1 MQAAQATSD
10 TEKSAQHNRRK
21 NPAPSL
27 MTRWI
32 SYAVLAASCAGCATS
47 LSIPATADAAASP
60 LPTLRFQ
67 KPGLNP
73 RNGGQLVE
81 SHVLR
86 PGDILLSAANGIASA
101 GIRLLT
107 LAPVSHAS
115 LYIGDGQVIEAVGK
129 GVRQRTIE
137 EVLGEEDVV
146 VAFRHPHS
154 QAMHHEKLRA
164 FALEKVGRPYDH
176 VGIVLQAPFA
186 LERRLCE
193 LPLLPDLVRNACL
206 QGIAAIQLGTYDN
219 DRFFCS
225 QLVLE
230 SYRQAGLPITDANPR
245 WVTPADI
252 LHMREGDVPSIRTH
266 QALSYVGHLKFF
278 PEGVGDNAALAASE

>member
-1 MQAAQATSD
+1 M
-10 TEKSAQHNRRK
+10 K
-21 NPAPSL
+21 
-27 MTRWI
+27 RWI
-32 SYAVLAASCAGCATS
+32 GYGLIAASCAGCATS
-47 LSIPATADAAASP
+47 LSTPPVVEGAATP

-67 KPGLNP
+67 NLGLSP

-81 SHVLR
+81 PHALR
-86 PGDILLSAANGIASA
+86 PGDILLSATNGITSA
-101 GIRLLT
+101 GIRLIT

-115 LYIGDGQVIEAVGK
+115 LYIGDGQVVEAVGK
-129 GVRQRTIE
+129 GVRQRTIA

-146 VAFRHPHS
+146 VAFRHPHFLP
-154 QAMHHEKLRA
+154 AHHEKLRA

-193 LPLLPDLVRNACL
+193 LPLIPDAVRNACL

-219 DRFFCS
+219 DGFFCS

-230 SYRQAGLPITDANPR
+230 SYKQAGLPITDANPR
-245 WVTPADI
+245 WISPADI
-252 LHMREGDVPSIRTH
+252 LHMREGDVPSLKIH
-266 QALSYVGHLKFF
+266 QPLSYVGHLKFLSVTQ
-278 PEGVGDNAALAASE
+278 E

>member
-1 MQAAQATSD
+1 MNMKRSMM
-10 TEKSAQHNRRK
+10 K
-21 NPAPSL
+21 
-27 MTRWI
+27 RWI
-32 SYAVLAASCAGCATS
+32 SYGLIAASCAGCATS
-47 LSIPATADAAASP
+47 INVQPAAADGTTA
-60 LPTLRFQ
+60 LPKLHFQ
-67 KPGLNP
+67 NIGLNP
-73 RNGGQLVE
+73 RNGGRLVE
-81 SHVLR
+81 LHALR
-86 PGDILLSAANGIASA
+86 PGDILLSAANGITSA

-115 LYIGDGQVIEAVGK
+115 LYIGDGHVVEAVGK
-129 GVRQRTIE
+129 GVRKRTIE

-154 QAMHHEKLRA
+154 QTTHHEKLRA

-193 LPLLPDLVRNACL
+193 LPLLPDAARNACL

-230 SYRQAGLPITDANPR
+230 SYKQAGLPITDANPR
-245 WVTPADI
+245 WISPADI
-252 LHMREGDVPSIRTH
+252 LHMREGDVPSIKIH

-278 PEGVGDNAALAASE
+278 PESRE